1 MKAIALLLI
10 ALATSAHAGG
20 GLFEKNQFETHDEA
34 RQRQSAENYD
44 AYKSGQ
50 NNRWEI
56 PPTYQGQSGATVPG
70 AERPGY
76 NERYDPNTRIYR

>member
-1 MKAIALLLI
+1 MKSALLLI
-10 ALATSAHAGG
+10 AITMAGTAHAGDS
-20 GLFEKNQFETHDEA
+20 LYEKNQFETREQE

-44 AYKSGQ
+44 AYQKHP

-56 PPTYQGQSGATVPG
+56 PPAYQGTLGGTDNG

-76 NERYDPNTRIYR
+76 RDYRYGSDR

>member
-1 MKAIALLLI
+1 MKSALLFIAL
-10 ALATSAHAGG
+10 TMAGTAYAG
-20 GLFEKNQFETHDEA
+20 DSLYEKNQFETREQE

-44 AYKSGQ
+44 AYQKRP

-56 PPTYQGQSGATVPG
+56 PPDYRGSAPG

-76 NERYDPNTRIYR
+76 NERYDPYTRTYR

>member
-10 ALATSAHAGG
+10 ALATSANAE

-44 AYKSGQ
+44 AYKNHRGAL
-50 NNRWEI
+50 
-56 PPTYQGQSGATVPG
+56 PPSYQGPLGATERG

-76 NERYDPNTRIYR
+76 NERYDPYIRTYR